1 MATQKPLHRKAAAG
15 HPRDID
21 VAEEYLDR
29 LLSSE
34 DENLSPDEIDSVRE
48 SVDAIRRGE
57 MTLAEFEEK
66 YGL

>member
-1 MATQKPLHRKAAAG
+1 MPTPRPLHPAAG
-15 HPRDID
+15 TPHDID